1 MTFFFERTRQ
11 FYIFLFLLIATNC
24 SSESF
29 FSERAKSGYSD
40 LSAWNPE
47 IKEQI
52 ELSGDWEFYW
62 TEWLDPGQ
70 EKKEKS
76 YLPMPSY
83 WNGSTNESYGYATY
97 RLNIQLPAT
106 LPENSKLAL
115 KFSEADTAYR
125 VYVNGEFLVQSGNPS
140 RSKANSIPKWEKK
153 TVILPEISGQNM
165 ELLIHA
171 SNFEHTIGG
180 IWKPPTLGLAK
191 SIQKSVWIR
200 LSYDLFLFGALFI
213 TGILHLLFYLIRRE
227 EKSLLYFGLTA
238 LVSSIRPLVSDER
251 IILHLFPETPWG
263 VIVKLDYLSFYLACP
278 LFYRYMYLI
287 FPEVISEQL
296 TNAAA
301 LLCLCFA
308 AIVIIFPV
316 SVFSKTLAVFDLI
329 YLVFSIYHY
338 IACGRAIIRKKAEGV
353 KLLVI
358 GMSFIF
364 IFAINDIL
372 YYMHLLN
379 TTNTISFGMFVFVFI
394 QAFYLA
400 RESSKT
406 YRFSLRSKEK
416 MRFLLKESIKRK
428 QKDKLAVIGHFTS
441 EIVHDIQS
449 RLVGLKFS
457 NPNADSS
464 LKRELEEIRNITENI
479 LDFAKNQFH
488 LKKSE
493 IQIEPYLNSLR
504 PDILNLFQNKKI
516 ELIYDLNY
524 KENLSIDPFKIKSAI
539 LNLARNSFDAIAHSG
554 WFKIRSEKENGLLYI
569 IFSDNGEG
577 IGKEILDKISLEKL
591 STTKQNGHGFGL
603 SSVKRIVEAHNA
615 QFLIDSRPQEGTR
628 ITFIFTLSN

>member
-1 MTFFFERTRQ
+1 M
-11 FYIFLFLLIATNC
+11 
-24 SSESF
+24 
-29 FSERAKSGYSD
+29 GYLD

-47 IKEQI
+47 TKDQI

-62 TEWLDPGQ
+62 MDWLEPGK

-76 YLPMPSY
+76 YLRMPSY
-83 WNGSTNESYGYATY
+83 WNQSTNSSYGFATY
-97 RLNIQLPAT
+97 RLHILLPAK
-106 LPENSKLAL
+106 LQENSKLAL
-115 KFSEADTAYR
+115 HLSEADTAYK

-140 RSKANSIPKWEKK
+140 QSEENSIPRWEKK
-153 TVILPEISGQNM
+153 TVILPKVTNQNI

-180 IWKPPTLGLAK
+180 IWKPPVIGLAD
-191 SIQKSVWIR
+191 SMQKSTWIR

-213 TGILHLLFYLIRRE
+213 TGILHLLFYWIRNE

-251 IILHLFPETPWG
+251 ILLYLFPETPWS

-278 LFYRYMYLI
+278 LFYRYMHLI
-287 FPEVISEQL
+287 FPEVISGQL

-301 LLCLCFA
+301 SLCLCFVGVV
-308 AIVIIFPV
+308 IVFPV
-316 SVFSKTLAVFDLI
+316 SVFSKTLGLFDLI
-329 YLVFSIYHY
+329 YLTFSIYHY
-338 IACGRAIIRKKAEGV
+338 VACGRAIIRKKAEGV
-353 KLLVI
+353 KLLLI

-372 YYMHLLN
+372 YYMHLVN

-406 YRFSLRSKEK
+406 YRFSLKSKEK
-416 MRFLLKESIKRK
+416 MKYLLKESIKRK
-428 QKDKLAVIGHFTS
+428 QRDKLAVVGHFTS

-449 RLVGLKFS
+449 RLLSLKFS
-457 NPNADSS
+457 NPNADSH

-493 IQIEPYLNSLR
+493 IPIESYLNSLR
-504 PDILNLFQNKKI
+504 PDIINLFQNKEI
-516 ELIYDLNY
+516 ELIYELNY
-524 KENLSIDPFKIKSAI
+524 KENLTIDPFKIKSAI
-539 LNLARNSFDAIAHSG
+539 LNLARNSYDAVPYSG
-554 WFKIRSEKENGLLYI
+554 WFKIQSEKENGLLYL

-577 IGKEILDKISLEKL
+577 ISKEILEKIHLEKL

-628 ITFIFTLSN
+628 ITFIFTLPN